1 MNETTNPTTGEKI
14 TYNRIGGT
22 PDNPIYFNDPT
33 PTSTT
38 PLSQTAIPVSDLQ
51 GTQPIKVPNV
61 TPPRSEAP
69 AVIAQAD
76 QSVINYQEAQKRA
89 DELLKMQGTEA
100 TKERSALNKLAES
113 VFGQRTDVLQ
123 GQTQREQALG
133 ITEQQKAL
141 QTVNDEIASATV
153 ALRAE
158 QDRIRNTPMSQAQ
171 KSVELG
177 ALEDTYGRRLTD
189 MAIRQSAVQGNIGA
203 IREESDRQTRLLL
216 APLDNKLQYLSTFAK
231 DNVDALDKKEQ
242 QKLNLII
249 NDVQMQREDVKTL
262 QKAKADLITEI
273 ANNGG
278 GSNTNLVSQIQGAKT
293 VDEAYALAGK
303 SGFIGKLDRQ
313 IKQAQINKIYSDMA
327 NKGVSRKP
335 ATGAEKNNLGFF
347 NRAYDAIQNIAPIE
361 DRFAGKEN
369 LVRAVGQ
376 KFLPAF
382 FQTGEQQSYTQAQRA
397 FTESRLRKESGAA
410 IPPEEYKNDA
420 RTYFAQ
426 PGDTIETIRQKQ
438 RARGEVLDSL
448 RFSSGNAYYEY
459 YGDDAVDGLK
469 VGNETYKVG
478 QTVSNDAG
486 QVGIV
491 LADGSIRIIKE

>member
-51 GTQPIKVPNV
+51 GTQPIRVPNV

-76 QSVINYQEAQKRA
+76 QSVINYQEAQRRA
-89 DELLKMQGTEA
+89 DELLKMQGTQA
-100 TKERSALNKLAES
+100 QTERTALNKLAES
-113 VFGQRTDVLQ
+113 VFGQRSDVLQ
-123 GQTQREQALG
+123 SQAQREQALG

-141 QTVNDEIASATV
+141 QTVNDEIASTTI

-293 VDEAYALAGK
+293 VEEAYALAGK

-313 IKQAQINKIYSDMA
+313 LKQAQLAKIAQDINGAKPVAFTPVARAQVQQKVSDLTNLSLDKGGLKSAVGTTWLGRIPFLKGGITGERQNFIAGVEQMA
-327 NKGVSRKP
+327 SQL
-335 ATGAEKNNLGFF
+335 TL
-347 NRAYDAIQNIAPIE
+347 DS
-361 DRFAGKEN
+361 
-369 LVRAVGQ
+369 LVRAKQNGATFGALSDGERVTLAQSATRIGNW
-376 KFLPAF
+376 AIRDD
-382 FQTGEQQSYTQAQRA
+382 TGKVTGYSASETD
-397 FTESRLRKESGAA
+397 FRKELDKINNFARLDYIYRGGN
-410 IPPEEYKNDA
+410 PEEVGVVIAPDGNL
-420 RTYFAQ
+420 FAPNSMGTFTALIQ
-426 PGDTIETIRQKQ
+426 
-438 RARGEVLDSL
+438 
-448 RFSSGNAYYEY
+448 
-459 YGDDAVDGLK
+459 
-469 VGNETYKVG
+469 
-478 QTVSNDAG
+478 
-486 QVGIV
+486 
-491 LADGSIRIIKE
+491 